1 MLTIG
6 EFSTATRLS
15 VKALRIYHEEGLLVP
30 EKVDAMTGYRFY
42 GDASFSRAKA
52 ISLLRDL
59 GFSLKDMKGILDSC
73 ADDADLVGFFEKRL
87 AMVEGEI
94 AERKRVRDS
103 IGFFIE
109 SQKGNDMRETM
120 KIEEIEVPTLTILGI
135 RYRGRYDECG
145 EKFGA
150 LYKVA
155 GRYVA
160 GGPFCLYHSFDYDE
174 GDADIEACVA
184 LRKAVAVPAAV
195 TSAECRV
202 LAGGRGASIVYRGP
216 YENIGEAYKAL
227 FDWLGERGLKAKT
240 PSREIYLKGPGM
252 VLPRSPKKF
261 VTEIQV
267 LT

>member
-30 EKVDAMTGYRFY
+30 EKVDGVTGYRFY
-42 GDASFSRAKA
+42 GDESFSKAKA
-52 ISLLRDL
+52 ISLLREL

-73 ADDADLVGFFEKRL
+73 ADDAELVGFFEKRL
-87 AMVEGEI
+87 ALVEGEI
-94 AERKRVRDS
+94 AERRRIRDS

-109 SQKGNDMRETM
+109 SQRGNDMRETM
-120 KIEEIEVPTLTILGI
+120 KISEIDVPTLTIVGI

-145 EKFGA
+145 EKFGM
-150 LYKVA
+150 LYKIA

-160 GGPFCLYHSFDYDE
+160 GGPFCLYHSFDYEE

-184 LRKAVAVPAAV
+184 VRKAVTVPAAM
-195 TSAECRV
+195 SGAECRV
-202 LAGGRGASIVYRGP
+202 LAGGKGVSILYRGP
-216 YENIGEAYKAL
+216 YEGIGEAYKAL
-227 FDWLGERGLKAKT
+227 FDYLNERGMKAKT

-252 VLPRSPKKF
+252 ILPRSPKKF